1 LPKAVTGGRSGEVA
15 SFLGGRARLIALSPQ
30 KDERGLLVP
39 FDFDTLPFRPRRSFF
54 VADAPVGTV
63 RGGHAHRSALQ
74 LLVCIKGRI
83 EVLMRH
89 GQDEVSAL
97 LDATPSGLVI
107 EAGVWSSQ
115 KYLEPGSVLLVFAS
129 EPYDPT
135 SYLES

>member
-1 LPKAVTGGRSGEVA
+1 
-15 SFLGGRARLIALSPQ
+15 LIALSPR

-39 FDFDTLPFRPRRSFF
+39 FDFDTLPFRPSRAFF
-54 VADAPVGTV
+54 VADAPAGAV

-74 LLVCIKGRI
+74 LLVCVKGRI

-89 GQDEVSAL
+89 GEDEVSVL
-97 LDATPSGLVI
+97 LDAKPSGLVI

-115 KYLEPGSVLLVFAS
+115 KYLEAGSVLLAFAS

-135 SYLES
+135 SYIEP